1 MKARKGNLL
10 LISIIFALL
19 GCAGVSTI
27 SIASDSQ
34 ELIVVKATTIH
45 PMTRDDSGG
54 WHPPISDG
62 VIFIRDGKIEFVGEA
77 DARSIPDGARIIEAA
92 VATPGLIDA
101 RSVVGL
107 AGWLNYDHDQEQLEH
122 SSPIQP
128 ELAALDAYNA
138 RDPLVDWVR
147 SFGVT
152 TLHTGHAPGELISG
166 QTMVVK
172 TDGKTVDDAVMVPRL
187 MVACT
192 LGESALKEGESSPGT
207 RAKQMAMLRQAFLG
221 AQEYGRKRTT
231 AATDPDK
238 DAPDIDLRNETLL
251 EILNG
256 EMPLMVT
263 AHRSIDIQNAI
274 RLAREFKFDLVL
286 DGASEAYDFIEVLSD
301 MNVPVILHP
310 PMMRSSGQGENA
322 SMETASKLIAGG
334 LKVAIE
340 GGYESYVPK
349 TRVVLYEAA
358 IACVYGCSFADALG
372 TITISAA
379 ELLGIDDRV
388 GSLESGKDADIALYD
403 GDPFEYTN
411 HCIGVLIEGDLVSD
425 TVR

>member
-1 MKARKGNLL
+1 MMRSRGKLL
-10 LISIIFALL
+10 LVSTLFAAI
-19 GCAGVSTI
+19 GCAGVSNTT
-27 SIASDSQ
+27 IASDSQ
-34 ELIVVKATTIH
+34 EMTVIKAATIH
-45 PMTRDDSGG
+45 PMTRDDSGQ
-54 WHPPISDG
+54 WQPPISDG

-77 DARSIPDGARIIEAA
+77 SARSLPDGARIIEAA

-166 QTMVVK
+166 QTMVGK
-172 TDGKTVDDAVMVPRL
+172 TVGRTVDDAVMVPRL

-192 LGESALKEGESSPGT
+192 LGESALKEGEKSPGT

-221 AQEYGRKRTT
+221 AQEYGRKRTI
-231 AATDPDK
+231 AASDPDK
-238 DAPDIDLRNETLL
+238 DAPDVDLRNEALL
-251 EILNG
+251 ELLDG

-274 RLAREFKFDLVL
+274 RIAREFELDLVL
-286 DGASEAYDFIEVLSD
+286 DGASEAYDFIDVLAELD
-301 MNVPVILHP
+301 VPVILHP

-322 SMETASKLIAGG
+322 SMESASRLIAGG

-358 IACVYGCSFADALG
+358 IACAYGCSFADALG
-372 TITISAA
+372 AITINAA
-379 ELLGIDDRV
+379 ELLGIEERV

-403 GDPFEYTN
+403 GDPFEYTS
-411 HCIGVLIEGDLVSD
+411 HCVGVLIEGELVSD